1 MKIII
6 ILTIII
12 NFIIINNT
20 VAQEDLGE
28 IEVIGIS
35 PLPGIEIERNRI
47 PNTSQSLKSQD
58 IATSLSSTFADLMG
72 EKLAGV
78 TVKDLQNSPFQKN
91 LDYRGFTAS
100 PLLGESQGLAVYL
113 NGTRINEGF
122 GDTLQWEL
130 IPENAIKNIDL
141 MSSNPV
147 FGLNALGG
155 SLALTTKKGI
165 DYINKESMTNNME
178 AGSFDALTG
187 NFELGVGT
195 QNTGL
200 YIAVEKAYDGGW
212 RDHSAGDV
220 KRLFIN
226 YGIMNNDFD
235 LDFTFMNA
243 NTKLNGNGVTPT
255 ELLNIRRE
263 SVFTWPDYT
272 ANKVY
277 LASSS
282 GNFYLQN
289 DSILNTSIYYRRLI
303 RDTLNA
309 DELDAEACDEDNDN
323 GHQAQLMSDFGLA
336 SSPLCGDDNKS
347 GDYGILI
354 DQYGKAIA
362 SDDNIRKYGLVN
374 RSSTMTVTWGG
385 SLQYNINKNIYNNDH
400 NLLVG
405 TSIDKTRTAFH
416 SHGELGVL
424 TNNRTVTNLLNSDE
438 GFITLEAE
446 QEHTGANG
454 GKEDDTKRGDVG
466 NAQLA
471 SKVDYYGLYVNDTIR
486 LDDQMDLTLSSRA
499 NLAYLKLYD
508 HLKTSF
514 TRTETITGSHRY
526 FRINP
531 SIGLTYKYDPNIAL
545 RVSYKEANR
554 TPAPVELSCAS
565 PTAPCRLPNSFVADP
580 PLEQVVTKGIEVGAR
595 GKLNNHQWEIT
606 AYRFINDDDIIF
618 VSTGT
623 GVSSGYFKN
632 FGETKRQGIEL
643 NLNSKYKNTLGNLNL
658 FSNYSLL
665 SATYEVNHTLPAA
678 NHPAG
683 SNDVEKGDTIP
694 GMPKHT
700 FKAGINQNFLS
711 NFNSGINMI
720 YSSGVFLRGDESNQL
735 KKTNPYL
742 VFNATSS
749 WNPLENFEIFAR
761 VDNILNSKY
770 ETMGVLGEASASEVN
785 VPISELGDTG
795 SGTAIG
801 PLDPR
806 FLSPGSPLGIFVG
819 IRVKW

>member
-1 MKIII
+1 MTKLLLS
-6 ILTIII
+6 ILILLMLI
-12 NFIIINNT
+12 NRSFS
-20 VAQEDLGE
+20 QEDLGE

-35 PLPGIEIERNRI
+35 PLPGIEIDRNRI
-47 PNTSQSLKSQD
+47 PNSSQSLKGTE
-58 IATSLSSTFADLMG
+58 ITESLSSTFADIMG
-72 EKLAGV
+72 EKLSGV
-78 TVKDLQNSPFQKN
+78 TVKDVQNSPFQKN

-100 PLLGESQGLAVYL
+100 PLLGESQGLSVYL
-113 NGTRINEGF
+113 NGIRINEGF

-155 SLALTTKKGI
+155 SLAFTTKKGL
-165 DYINKESMTNNME
+165 DYISTQSMDNKFET
-178 AGSFDALTG
+178 GSFDAFTG
-187 NFELGVGT
+187 TFELGSGT
-195 QNTGL
+195 ENTGL
-200 YIAVEKAYDGGW
+200 YISAEKSYDGGW
-212 RDHSAGDV
+212 RDNSPGDL
-220 KRLFIN
+220 KKLFMN
-226 YGIMNNDFD
+226 YGILYDNFD
-235 LDFTFMNA
+235 VDFTLMNA
-243 NTKLNGNGVTPT
+243 NTKLNGNGVSPT
-255 ELLNIRRE
+255 ELLNVSRE

-272 ANKVY
+272 ANKVF
-277 LASSS
+277 LVSSS
-282 GNFYLQN
+282 ANFYLKD
-289 DSILNTSIYYRRLI
+289 DSIVNTSIYYRRLI

-309 DELDAEACDEDNDN
+309 DELDAEECDDDNDN
-323 GHQAQLMSDFGLA
+323 GHQAQLQSDFGVS

-354 DQYGKAIA
+354 DQYGNAIA
-362 SDDNIRKYGLVN
+362 SDESVRKYGLLN
-374 RSSTMTVTWGG
+374 KSSTMTVTWGG
-385 SLQYNINKNIYNNDH
+385 SLQYNINKNFYNKDH
-400 NLLVG
+400 NILVG

-416 SHGELGVL
+416 SHGELGQL
-424 TNNRTVTNLLNSDE
+424 QHNRTVTNIYNADGGL
-438 GFITLEAE
+438 ITLEAE

-454 GKEDDTKRGDVG
+454 GKESATKRGDIG

-471 SKVDYYGLYVNDTIR
+471 SKVDYYGIYVNDTIK
-486 LDDQMDLTLSSRA
+486 LDDQMDLTVSSRA
-499 NLAYLKLYD
+499 NLAYTKLYD

-531 SIGLTYKYDPNIAL
+531 SIGLTYKYDQNVSL
-545 RVSYKEANR
+545 RASYKEANR

-595 GKLNNHQWEIT
+595 GRINNHKWEIT

-632 FGETKRQGIEL
+632 FGETKRQGLEL
-643 NLNSKYKNTLGNLNL
+643 SLNSKYKNILGGLNL
-658 FSNYSLL
+658 YSNYSLL
-665 SATYEVNHTLPAA
+665 GATYETNHTLPAA

-683 SNDVEKGDTIP
+683 SNNVEIGDTIP

-700 FKAGINQNFLS
+700 FKAGVNQNFLT
-711 NFNSGINMI
+711 NFNSGLNMI
-720 YSSGVFLRGDESNQL
+720 YSSGVYLRGDESNQL
-735 KKTNPYL
+735 KTTNPYM

-749 WNPLENFEIFAR
+749 WKPLDNFEMFAR
-761 VDNILNSKY
+761 INNILNSKY

-795 SGTAIG
+795 SGTAVG
-801 PLDPR
+801 ALDPR
-806 FLSPGSPLGIFVG
+806 FLSPGSPLGIYFG
-819 IRVKW
+819 VKISW